1 MTGQGLVLLFK
12 KDSRMTNSQW
22 HRFCKRYIHKDTSSI
37 VKLVKQIYAD
47 EDIKSTKSFEDA
59 LKEEMQHTCRLDE
72 ECLIH
77 G

>member
-1 MTGQGLVLLFK
+1 MTGKELVLLFK
-12 KDSRMTNSQW
+12 KDSHMTNSQW
-22 HRFCKRYIHKDTSSI
+22 HRFCRRYIHKDTSSI
-37 VKLVKQIYAD
+37 VKLVKQVYED

-72 ECLIH
+72 DCLIH

>member
-1 MTGQGLVLLFK
+1 MTGKELVLLFK

-47 EDIKSTKSFEDA
+47 EDIKKH
-59 LKEEMQHTCRLDE
+59 K
-72 ECLIH
+72 IV
-77 G
+77 